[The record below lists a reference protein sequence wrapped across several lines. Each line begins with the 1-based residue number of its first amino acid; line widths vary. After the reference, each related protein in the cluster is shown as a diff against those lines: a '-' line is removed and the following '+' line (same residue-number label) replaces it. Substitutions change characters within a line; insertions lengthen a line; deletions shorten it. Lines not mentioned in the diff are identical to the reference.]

1 VTELVESGARG
12 DAHWSDHEVAAVLG
26 IYGKHTR
33 RNFHLAS
40 DEIVSQL
47 GPWATPGA
55 VRAMLLRRNLNPAS
69 RWCSD
74 GAGTIAARGS
84 DHGLPSFGFDDDE
97 EDEPTNVYHRAEY
110 PPPMVMGPDGSA
122 WAEHAWRGD
131 VEPVRDTLPPT
142 NVLEDLHKVLFV
154 PDTHRPYHDKRA
166 WSLLLSFAHQWKPD
180 TIVVLGDFADF
191 YAVSAHDKDPSRR
204 ARFEDEIADVN
215 VGLDELDAIG
225 AQSKLYVAGNHE
237 FRADRFVA
245 SKCPELSSLVSIPAM
260 FKLQERGWKW
270 TPYREHTHLG
280 HLLLTHDTGNA
291 GAYAHIKA
299 RDAAGH
305 CAVIGHTHRMGVHYA
320 GSIGGDTTVGAMFGC
335 LLDFDSVDYM
345 HRVNMR
351 HWQLG
356 FGTGRMDR
364 DGVVYLQAHPIINY
378 QVCVEGRLYAA

>member
-1 VTELVESGARG
+1 MGE
-12 DAHWSDHEVAAVLG
+12 AHWSQDEVDIVLEE
-26 IYGKHTR
+26 YGRCTR

-40 DEIVSQL
+40 DAIMARL

-55 VRAMLLRRNLNPAS
+55 VRAMLLRRKLNPAS
-69 RWCSD
+69 QWCSD
-74 GAGTIAARGS
+74 GAGAIAARGS
-84 DHGLPSFGFDDDE
+84 DRELPSIF
-97 EDEPTNVYHRAEY
+97 EDEDEVTNVYDWAKPRPIAEF
-110 PPPMVMGPDGSA
+110 GPDGTR
-122 WAEHAWRGD
+122 WDRPWRGD
-131 VEPVRDTLPPT
+131 VAPARDTDRP
-142 NVLEDLHKVLFV
+142 VSVREDLHKILFV

-180 TIVVLGDFADF
+180 TIVILGDFADF
-191 YAVSAHDKDPSRR
+191 YAVSSHDKDPSRST
-204 ARFEDEIADVN
+204 RFEEEVADVN

-225 AQSKLYVAGNHE
+225 AESKLYIAGNHE
-237 FRADRFVA
+237 QRADRYVA
-245 SKCPELSSLVSIPAM
+245 TKCPELFGLVSIPAI
-260 FKLQERGWKW
+260 FKLRERGWKW
-270 TPYREHTHLG
+270 TPYREHAHLG

-305 CAVIGHTHRMGVHYA
+305 CVAIGHTHRMGVHYA
-320 GSIGGDTTVGAMFGC
+320 GSIGGETTVGAMFGC

-364 DGVVYLQAHPIINY
+364 DGVVHLQAHPIIDY
-378 QVCVEGRLYAA
+378 RVCVEGQLYASD